1 MRAKQEWIIAN
12 QTHLDQWI
20 IKGRSFVATLRKYVS
35 QRRIHDVLTQRASTK
50 IEVLVTVVTVVI
62 LAKYSKYSY
71 SQYSANTIDYLNFRN
86 DLSLISNAC
95 NHYELWVPMHL

>member
-1 MRAKQEWIIAN
+1 MFIAINVFIRDPFVARRAKQEWIIAN

-50 IEVLVTVVTVVI
+50 NVMLVTIVTVVI
-62 LAKYSKYSY
+62 VAKYSKYSY
-71 SQYSANTIDYLNFRN
+71 SQYSANTID
-86 DLSLISNAC
+86 
-95 NHYELWVPMHL
+95 